1 MHKALMAL
9 TSTSTA
15 NAVCQKDPSIEELW
29 HSSNLNNYLLEY
41 GATATQ
47 NMSLCLA
54 DLQNVVEGSMGSIQ
68 IQILDDSKQ
77 WFNVMLSSAIYV
89 PCLSLRLFS
98 ITTFASH
105 GHCATVQ
112 HNATMLLFEPNLAP
126 VTLMTCIGRAALA
139 ADLQLKKEV
148 TEEYHSIPSTWN
160 RDHSNNKKIFSLKLL
175 HNRLGHHKC
184 RIIQEA
190 IKYDLW

>member
-1 MHKALMAL
+1 
-9 TSTSTA
+9 
-15 NAVCQKDPSIEELW
+15 
-29 HSSNLNNYLLEY
+29 
-41 GATATQ
+41 
-47 NMSLCLA
+47 MSLCLA
-54 DLQNVVEGSMGSIQ
+54 DLQNVVEGWNLIVEVADGHVIECTSMGSIQ
-68 IQILDDSKQ
+68 SQILDDSKQ

-89 PCLSLRLFS
+89 TCLSWRLFS

-112 HNATMLLFEPNLAP
+112 HNATMLLFKPNLAP

-175 HNRLGHHKC
+175 HNRLGQHKC

-190 IKYDLW
+190 SKYDLW